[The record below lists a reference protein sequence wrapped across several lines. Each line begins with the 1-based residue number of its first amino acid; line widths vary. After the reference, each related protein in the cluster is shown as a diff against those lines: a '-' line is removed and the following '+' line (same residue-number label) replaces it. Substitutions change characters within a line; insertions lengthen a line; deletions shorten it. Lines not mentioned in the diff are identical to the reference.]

1 MKLFKSLKFQF
12 IVFFSVFII
21 ALILTTALLGL
32 RQLSSAVEE
41 TFAVQGIFLV
51 ERAASLIDGDA
62 HERLSASLDADDPF
76 YEETRIELLEL
87 KQASGSLYLYTMAPK
102 GGNIWNETWMYI
114 IDGSTEPDDE
124 EEFSHLGDEEESAD
138 YDDAFF
144 RALTYGTTET
154 ANLSYQEG
162 WGWLISIYT
171 PIRNSRGEIVGLVGC
186 DFDGEPLYNTIR
198 AGQIQTIIIGTVSII
213 LGLVL
218 IFIFLRMIFNRL
230 NHINVILKEISLG
243 EGDLTRRIDV
253 DREDEIG
260 ELSNNFNMTLDKIKN
275 LVLVIK
281 YESENLHGIGDDL
294 TSNMQQTAGAI
305 SNITTN
311 IQSIKEMAGRQSDSV
326 YQTHSTMENVTT
338 NIERLGKNVEAQSES
353 VSESSSAIE
362 EMLANVQSVTQ
373 TLVRNAENVDGL
385 IKVSEAGR
393 NSLQKVSQDIQ
404 EILRES
410 EGLLEINAVMEN
422 IASQTSLLSMNA
434 AIEAA
439 HAGET
444 GKGFAV
450 VAGEIR
456 KLATDST
463 TQSKTISDVLQ
474 RIKTAIDTITNST
487 NTVLENFE
495 AIDQRVKTVSEQEA
509 NIRFAME
516 EQGEGSKKILEAV
529 SKMNEETQMVK
540 KSSDEM
546 LKGSGKVI
554 TESRNLENA
563 AQEISNGMNEMASGA
578 NNINIAVDYVNGIT
592 KKTRE
597 HIETLFM
604 EVSKFKVE

>member
-12 IVFFSVFII
+12 IIFFSVFLI
-21 ALILTTALLGL
+21 ALILTTSLLGL
-32 RQLSSAVEE
+32 QQLSSAVEE
-41 TFAVQGIFLV
+41 TFAVQGIYLV
-51 ERAASLIDGDA
+51 ERAASLINGDA

-76 YEETRIELLEL
+76 YEETRLELLEL
-87 KQASGSLYLYTMAPK
+87 KEASGSLYLYTMAPK

-124 EEFSHLGDEEESAD
+124 EIFSHLGDEEDSSD
-138 YDDAFF
+138 YGDAFH

-154 ANLSYQEG
+154 AKLSYQEG

-198 AGQIQTIIIGTVSII
+198 AGQIQTIIISGVSII
-213 LGLVL
+213 IGLIL
-218 IFIFLRMIFNRL
+218 MITFLRKIFSRL
-230 NHINVILKEISLG
+230 SHINAILKEISLG

-253 DREDEIG
+253 DKEDEIG

-281 YESENLHGIGDDL
+281 YESENLHGIGNDL
-294 TSNMQQTAGAI
+294 TSNMQQTAVAI
-305 SNITTN
+305 SNITAN
-311 IQSIKEMAGRQSDSV
+311 IQGIKEMASGQSASV
-326 YQTHSTMENVTT
+326 YQTHSTMENVTA
-338 NIERLGKNVEAQSES
+338 NIEMLGKNVEAQSES

-362 EMLANVQSVTQ
+362 EMLANVQSVTK
-373 TLVRNAENVDGL
+373 TLIRNAENVDEL
-385 IKVSEAGR
+385 IKVSEQGR
-393 NSLQKVSQDIQ
+393 NSLQKVTNDIQ
-404 EILRES
+404 EIARES

-422 IASQTSLLSMNA
+422 ISSQTSLLSMNA

-456 KLATDST
+456 KLATDSAA
-463 TQSKTISDVLQ
+463 QSKTISDVLK

-495 AIDQRVKTVSEQEA
+495 AIEQRVKTVSEQET
-509 NIRFAME
+509 NIRTAME
-516 EQGEGSKKILEAV
+516 EQGQGSQKILQAV

-554 TESRNLENA
+554 TESQNLENA
-563 AQEISNGMNEMASGA
+563 ALEISNGMNEMASGA
-578 NNINIAVDYVNGIT
+578 NNINIAVDYVNGISN
-592 KKTRE
+592 KTRE
-597 HIETLFM
+597 HIETLFG